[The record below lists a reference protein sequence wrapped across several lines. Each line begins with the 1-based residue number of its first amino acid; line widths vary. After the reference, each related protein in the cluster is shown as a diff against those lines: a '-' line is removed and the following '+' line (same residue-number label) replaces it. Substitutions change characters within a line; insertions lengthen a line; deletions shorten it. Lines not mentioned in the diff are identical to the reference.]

1 MFVNMQP
8 PEKRAAYAGAYDVH
22 SIFPTIQGEG
32 PFVGRPAV
40 FIRLAGC
47 NLQCPGCDTEY
58 TRERA
63 LLSPQ
68 QICKLVS
75 SANLPGRLVVIT
87 GGEPF
92 RQDLTQ
98 LFRELAIAGFHVQVE
113 TNGTLA
119 PSDSMIAEM
128 LYRREAITIVCSP
141 KTGSVNGKL
150 RPFIGAYKYVLSAL
164 APDGTSDVND
174 LDGLPVHA
182 LHHPTGGECVARP
195 PVGFT
200 GPVYVQPMD
209 VQDAHGLRD
218 ENAYSRNRWAAV
230 DSCMKHGHTFCLQM
244 HKEIG
249 VD

>member
-8 PEKRAAYAGAYDVH
+8 PEKRAAYTGAYDVH

-32 PFVGRPAV
+32 PFAGKPAV
-40 FIRLAGC
+40 FVRLAGC

-63 LLSPQ
+63 LLSPA
-68 QICKLVS
+68 QIRKLVS
-75 SANLPGRLVVIT
+75 SADLPTRLVVIT

-98 LFRELAIAGFHVQVE
+98 LFRELAIAGFHVQIE

-119 PSDSMIAEM
+119 PSVAMQQEM
-128 LYRREAITIVCSP
+128 LYRRDAITVVCSP
-141 KTGSVNGKL
+141 KTGSVNEKL
-150 RPFIGAYKYVLSAL
+150 RPFVSAYKYVISEL
-164 APDGTSDVND
+164 APDGSSDVND
-174 LDGLPVHA
+174 LDGLPIHA

-195 PVGFT
+195 PTGFA

-209 VQDAHGLRD
+209 VQGADGQRD
-218 ENAYSRNRWAAV
+218 QNAYSRNKWAAIN
-230 DSCMKHGHTFCLQM
+230 SCMKHGYTFCLQV

-249 VD
+249 ME